1 MFLTWPLSRNVS
13 ICNSVRPKFGIGRK
27 YRSIWV
33 SVSVSDWNQ
42 SSGFGRTLI
51 YNSSSMYNCICIL
64 WKTTTISYLQN
75 EPTLNM
81 DWCILSTLGKKCY
94 DHAKKVIY
102 IYEKCFDDVLATSC
116 YNPLA
121 HRAKVAKSCYS
132 FEGAREHSM
141 LSRVPLLPLLFLL

>member
-1 MFLTWPLSRNVS
+1 
-13 ICNSVRPKFGIGRK
+13 
-27 YRSIWV
+27 
-33 SVSVSDWNQ
+33 
-42 SSGFGRTLI
+42 
-51 YNSSSMYNCICIL
+51 
-64 WKTTTISYLQN
+64 
-75 EPTLNM
+75 M

-141 LSRVPLLPLLFLL
+141 LNRVPLLPLLFLVKICSLIYAWSMLKDFCWYQILYQNLLCLLLLAHGRNQNIAESDIRFAICKKTLIPL